1 MEQVYE
7 IDKIT
12 KQLLSVIAIII
23 TIGLIMIYSSS
34 FILSTEI
41 YQHSYHYI
49 ARQLIYLMMGLG
61 IAVIVAKTKYSFW
74 YKYGYMINIAATM
87 IVALTIVKGLGNNV
101 KGASRWLSVGGFSIQ
116 PGELVKFTIILS
128 ALFFFEQW
136 HAMDPKQ
143 RAKHGFTLLLPVTLL
158 IKQPDFGSF
167 SICFIVVSFVGFMSS
182 FPRKYFYITLLVGSI
197 SGIIIL
203 FSQAYRV
210 KRMLTYLDPW
220 KNPQG
225 SGFQII
231 QSYMAFANGSFLGKG
246 LGNSNEK
253 LFYLPEA
260 HNDFI
265 FSVVGEEL
273 GFVGV
278 FLIITLFVAM
288 IYFGFKLVLKL
299 QNRVAVILG
308 ASIIFVL
315 GIQALLNMGVV
326 LGLLPTKGLNLP
338 FISYGGS
345 SLICNFFGL
354 GLLMSAVRGCREEL
368 ILKAKKEESWQT
380 AQ

>member
-1 MEQVYE
+1 MEQVQE

-12 KQLLSVIAIII
+12 KQLLSVIAVII

-34 FILSTEI
+34 FILSTEL
-41 YQHSYHYI
+41 HNNSYHYI
-49 ARQLIYLMMGLG
+49 LRQMIYLIMGIG
-61 IAVIVAKTKYSFW
+61 IAIIVAKTKYSFW
-74 YKYGYMINIAATM
+74 YRYGYYINIAATM

-101 KGASRWLSVGGFSIQ
+101 KGASRWLSLGGFSIQ

-136 HAMDPKQ
+136 HSMDPKQ
-143 RAKHGFTLLLPVTLL
+143 RLKHGLSLLLPVALL

-203 FSQAYRV
+203 FSQAYRI
-210 KRMLTYLDPW
+210 KRLLTYLDPW

-273 GFVGV
+273 GFIGV
-278 FLIITLFVAM
+278 LFIILLFVAM

-299 QNRVAVILG
+299 NDRIAVILG
-308 ASIIFVL
+308 SAIVFVL

-345 SLICNFFGL
+345 SLICNFFGI
-354 GLLMSAVRGCREEL
+354 GLLLSAVRGSRES
-368 ILKAKKEESWQT
+368 ILLKTKKEESWQT
-380 AQ
+380 A

>member
-1 MEQVYE
+1 MEQVQE

-12 KQLLSVIAIII
+12 KQLLTVVAIII
-23 TIGLIMIYSSS
+23 TIGLVMIYSSS
-34 FILSTEI
+34 FILSTEL
-41 YQHSYHYI
+41 YQNSYHYI
-49 ARQLIYLMMGLG
+49 LRQLVYLVMG
-61 IAVIVAKTKYSFW
+61 IATAIIVAKTKYSFW
-74 YKYGYMINIAATM
+74 YRYGYYINIAATL

-101 KGASRWLSVGGFSIQ
+101 KGASRWLAIGGFSIQ

-136 HAMDPKQ
+136 NSMDAKQ
-143 RAKHGFTLLLPVTLL
+143 RLKHGLSLLFPVALL

-182 FPRKYFYITLLVGSI
+182 FPRKYFYITLMVGSI

-203 FSQAYRV
+203 FSQAYRI
-210 KRMLTYLDPW
+210 KRLLTYLDPW

-231 QSYMAFANGSFLGKG
+231 QSYMAFANGSFIGKG

-278 FLIITLFVAM
+278 LFIIILFVAM

-299 QNRVAVILG
+299 NDRVAVILG
-308 ASIIFVL
+308 SAIVFVL

-354 GLLMSAVRGCREEL
+354 GLLLSAVKGSRDSL
-368 ILKAKKEESWQT
+368 LLKIKKEESWQT
-380 AQ
+380 T

>member
-1 MEQVYE
+1 MEQVQE

-34 FILSTEI
+34 FILSTEL
-41 YQHSYHYI
+41 YENSYHYI
-49 ARQLIYLMMGLG
+49 LRQLIYLGMGIG
-61 IAVIVAKTKYSFW
+61 IAVIVSKTKYSFW
-74 YKYGYMINIAATM
+74 YKYGYYINIAATL

-101 KGASRWLSVGGFSIQ
+101 KGASRWLAVGGFSIQ

-136 HAMDPKQ
+136 HSMDLKQ
-143 RAKHGFTLLLPVTLL
+143 RAKHGLSLLVPVALL

-182 FPRKYFYITLLVGSI
+182 FPRKYFYMTLLVGSI

-210 KRMLTYLDPW
+210 KRLLTYLDPW

-273 GFVGV
+273 GFIGV
-278 FLIITLFVAM
+278 LFIILLFVAM

-299 QNRVAVILG
+299 NDRVAVILG
-308 ASIIFVL
+308 SAIIFVL

-354 GLLMSAVRGCREEL
+354 GLLMSAVKGSRDSIL
-368 ILKAKKEESWQT
+368 LKAKKEESWQT
-380 AQ
+380 A

>member
-1 MEQVYE
+1 MEQVQE

-12 KQLLSVIAIII
+12 KQLLSVIAVII

-34 FILSTEI
+34 FILSTEL
-41 YQHSYHYI
+41 HNNSYHYI
-49 ARQLIYLMMGLG
+49 LRQMIYLIMGIG
-61 IAVIVAKTKYSFW
+61 IAIIVAKTKYSFW
-74 YKYGYMINIAATM
+74 YRYGYYINIAATM

-101 KGASRWLSVGGFSIQ
+101 KGASRWLSLGGFSIQ

-136 HAMDPKQ
+136 HSMDPKQ
-143 RAKHGFTLLLPVTLL
+143 RLKHGLSLLLPVALL

-203 FSQAYRV
+203 FSQAYRI
-210 KRMLTYLDPW
+210 KRLLTYLDPW

-273 GFVGV
+273 GFIGV
-278 FLIITLFVAM
+278 LFIILLFVAM

-299 QNRVAVILG
+299 NDRVAVILG
-308 ASIIFVL
+308 SAIVFVL

-345 SLICNFFGL
+345 SLICNFFGI
-354 GLLMSAVRGCREEL
+354 GLLLSAVRGSRES
-368 ILKAKKEESWQT
+368 ILLKTKKEESWQT
-380 AQ
+380 A

>member
-1 MEQVYE
+1 MEQIQE

-12 KQLLSVIAIII
+12 KQLLLVIAVII
-23 TIGLIMIYSSS
+23 TVGLVMIYSSS
-34 FILSTEI
+34 FILSTEL
-41 YQHSYHYI
+41 YQNSYHYI
-49 ARQLIYLMMGLG
+49 LRQLIYLGMG
-61 IAVIVAKTKYSFW
+61 ISVAVVVSKTKYSFW
-74 YKYGYMINIAATM
+74 YRYGYYINIAATL

-101 KGASRWLSVGGFSIQ
+101 KGASRWLSLWGFSIQ

-136 HAMDPKQ
+136 HSMETKQ
-143 RAKHGFTLLLPVTLL
+143 RLKHGLSLLFPVVLL

-182 FPRKYFYITLLVGSI
+182 FPRKYFYITLVVGLI
-197 SGIIIL
+197 SGVVIL
-203 FSQAYRV
+203 FSQAYRI
-210 KRMLTYLDPW
+210 KRLLTYLDPW

-231 QSYMAFANGSFLGKG
+231 QSYMAFANGSFMGKG

-278 FLIITLFVAM
+278 LVVILLFVAM

-299 QNRVAVILG
+299 NDRIAVILG
-308 ASIIFVL
+308 SAIVFVL

-345 SLICNFFGL
+345 SLICNFFGV
-354 GLLMSAVRGCREEL
+354 GLLLSAVKGSKESL
-368 ILKAKKEESWQT
+368 LLKDKKENTWQG
-380 AQ
+380 A